1 MNSSDCFLIDE
12 VENKLVIS
20 NAKPKK
26 NVPKSKTIEVT
37 SDSKFDEFKVET
49 KDNAA
54 IETVFEDYFKSL
66 SLINLNDKQMDSIL
80 KCSETLIKNY
90 SEVLGSSLKNDSDF
104 TLVDKADFLC
114 QKFNERNT
122 KKKRLKFLEE
132 NSLFVAAEK
141 NTIGI
146 KWKCKLDSTKDIPN
160 HYLAHND
167 FSYTSIK
174 ETIKSAFKRP
184 EFEDVYLSYNLNKKH
199 KCTEGAYED
208 YCCGKNAKMCPLF
221 DDPRTLQ
228 IEIFTDDFEVCSG
241 LKTKTVKHNV
251 TGVYFR
257 IRNLPAEYNSRLDN
271 IHLIALAKAQ
281 DIKDGVSFD
290 NIAKRIVAEIRE
302 LQYDGIQLDSGLRI
316 KGTLI
321 NIIADNLGANAIFG
335 LVKCF
340 NTDGFCRICQCT
352 KLESE
357 TQTNEVAELM
367 RREENYL
374 DLVEIAK
381 DGDLKKSKGIK
392 NYCLFNDL
400 DYFHIFQNNN
410 IDIMHDVNEGVLHV
424 VMKLIFE
431 TLLNR
436 TNFKKND
443 IVAMV
448 RDHNY
453 GKLCE
458 KNKPSKLILTKRNF
472 NQNATQSYN
481 LFLNLPFIFYEKR
494 DSIATVWSII
504 ESLLKI
510 LQIIY
515 STKIT
520 ERNLNRLRDLIPTF
534 LSELVDHGV
543 KLTPKLHNMTHYAT
557 VIQNMGPL
565 IHMSAMRMEAKHKT
579 FTQIAHNTN
588 CFKNIT
594 ETLASRHQQIACL
607 KNDMFVDNIIAS
619 KRKIKLHNSPNV
631 ETYKMLNILTKNLE
645 KSDSLEFLKINAFE
659 YRKGYV
665 LLIDGFVF
673 EIVEILN
680 VNNDFF
686 FLCSLFK
693 VNEFNDRLNSINI
706 SKLNEYKLIGTADNW
721 PKPYEKKVL
730 RDKLFVIANNLS
742 VYDDF

>member
-1 MNSSDCFLIDE
+1 MR
-12 VENKLVIS
+12 
-20 NAKPKK
+20 
-26 NVPKSKTIEVT
+26 
-37 SDSKFDEFKVET
+37 EF
-49 KDNAA
+49 
-54 IETVFEDYFKSL
+54 Y
-66 SLINLNDKQMDSIL
+66 M
-80 KCSETLIKNY
+80 
-90 SEVLGSSLKNDSDF
+90 
-104 TLVDKADFLC
+104 
-114 QKFNERNT
+114 
-122 KKKRLKFLEE
+122 
-132 NSLFVAAEK
+132 
-141 NTIGI
+141 
-146 KWKCKLDSTKDIPN
+146 
-160 HYLAHND
+160 
-167 FSYTSIK
+167 
-174 ETIKSAFKRP
+174 
-184 EFEDVYLSYNLNKKH
+184 
-199 KCTEGAYED
+199 
-208 YCCGKNAKMCPLF
+208 
-221 DDPRTLQ
+221 
-228 IEIFTDDFEVCSG
+228 
-241 LKTKTVKHNV
+241 
-251 TGVYFR
+251 
-257 IRNLPAEYNSRLDN
+257 
-271 IHLIALAKAQ
+271 
-281 DIKDGVSFD
+281 
-290 NIAKRIVAEIRE
+290 
-302 LQYDGIQLDSGLRI
+302 
-316 KGTLI
+316 
-321 NIIADNLGANAIFG
+321 
-335 LVKCF
+335 
-340 NTDGFCRICQCT
+340 
-352 KLESE
+352 
-357 TQTNEVAELM
+357 
-367 RREENYL
+367 
-374 DLVEIAK
+374 
-381 DGDLKKSKGIK
+381 
-392 NYCLFNDL
+392 
-400 DYFHIFQNNN
+400 
-410 IDIMHDVNEGVLHV
+410 
-424 VMKLIFE
+424 IFE

-520 ERNLNRLRDLIPTF
+520 ERNLNRLRDLIPTL